1 MGLDATTHALAGG
14 SASVMAMAL
23 LYPLENVRCRLQV
36 QVHRQEGDNDFDDD
50 KHLNG
55 VLHALFAVPKREG
68 ISGLYRGMSSALTG
82 VFVGQAAYFYFY
94 SFLKNKAV
102 RGKQQLTPLQNIV
115 IAGLAG
121 VANVLVTTPIWVIQT
136 RLAVDSGRRGYEGM
150 WNALQTIFERSG
162 IAGLYAGLLPSLV
175 LVINPAIQFM
185 TYEQLVALVVRKR
198 MGTSQTPVRLSSIE
212 YFLLGAFAKAVA
224 TVITYP
230 YQLVKSRMQ
239 VSSTPR
245 HAAFA
250 KYAGILDAFLKIYR
264 REGFF
269 GLFSGLS
276 AKMYQTVLVR

>member
-1 MGLDATTHALAGG
+1 MRSRTIVF
-14 SASVMAMAL
+14 SV
-23 LYPLENVRCRLQV
+23 
-36 QVHRQEGDNDFDDD
+36 D
-50 KHLNG
+50 
-55 VLHALFAVPKREG
+55 LFNRTWA
-68 ISGLYRGMSSALTG
+68 IRGMSSALTG

-121 VANVLVTTPIWVIQT
+121 VANVLVTTPIWVRTHRGFQNGALAYPSNDIAVCAQVIQT

-198 MGTSQTPVRLSSIE
+198 MGTSQTPVRL
-212 YFLLGAFAKAVA
+212 
-224 TVITYP
+224 
-230 YQLVKSRMQ
+230 
-239 VSSTPR
+239 VSSR
-245 HAAFA
+245 W
-250 KYAGILDAFLKIYR
+250 GLGR
-264 REGFF
+264 RC
-269 GLFSGLS
+269 S
-276 AKMYQTVLVR
+276 AVH